1 MSTLPSPPAGPP
13 ATDPTKVGTALVLAV
28 FGVER
33 LSAIPGWHDDEDS
46 PLGRSADEI
55 HRTARRLDH
64 VQQSMVSLA
73 STIRRDM
80 QRVVNGDD
88 VDLPQTHGL
97 LGSSALSLD
106 LLCARRA
113 ELHQHLDALTQLHKI
128 LSANRPPAT
137 PVQPEGPAAARTAE
151 APQRPAKL
159 NEAQRKA
166 LDAVARG
173 RVHLQAGSVRSSAR
187 VTTSE
192 PVSAVSVTA
201 LIKRKLVEADTRTS
215 LYQGQKLRLTA
226 AGTRLHAAVVG
237 AASRQASPAAAA
249 SPEAPAPMAG
259 IDQVPRA
266 GR

>member
-97 LGSSALSLD
+97 LGSSALALD

-128 LSANRPPAT
+128 LAANRPPAT
-137 PVQPEGPAAARTAE
+137 PVQPEGPAAARTAGGRS
-151 APQRPAKL
+151 APPSSTR
-159 NEAQRKA
+159 RS
-166 LDAVARG
+166 AR
-173 RVHLQAGSVRSSAR
+173 RWTPSPVAGS
-187 VTTSE
+187 TS
-192 PVSAVSVTA
+192 
-201 LIKRKLVEADTRTS
+201 RR
-215 LYQGQKLRLTA
+215 A
-226 AGTRLHAAVVG
+226 ASAAVRG
-237 AASRQASPAAAA
+237 SRRPSP
-249 SPEAPAPMAG
+249 SAPSRSLP
-259 IDQVPRA
+259 
-266 GR
+266 